1 MICNC
6 CRDESSL
13 GPIAQKLL
21 DKEQELIDAA
31 SKFLSKASD
40 PFSGV
45 INFLHDRPEDSSL
58 PGLIVNRVLLGA
70 FGEAD
75 KIPGLIRVL
84 ASHVHEIARKSDVI
98 SIINEHAAV
107 EKWGQYLIKQKEKI
121 AFKVTHDKGKLLL
134 NDIVGLVAVEH
145 GVELP
150 LEKILV
156 SPPNLIVTV
165 KLGLLRP
172 QKVVEI

>member
-1 MICNC
+1 VSCNC
-6 CRDESSL
+6 CRDESAI
-13 GPIAQKLL
+13 GPLAQKLL
-21 DKEQELIDAA
+21 GKEQELIEAA
-31 SKFLSKASD
+31 TRFLNKASD

-45 INFLHDRPEDSSL
+45 INFLHSHPEDSSL

-70 FGEAD
+70 FGDAE

-98 SIINEHAAV
+98 NIINEHAAV
-107 EKWGQYLIKQKEKI
+107 EKWGQYLIKQKEMI
-121 AFKVTHDKGKLLL
+121 AFKVTSERGKLLL

>member
-1 MICNC
+1 MSCNC
-6 CRDESSL
+6 SRDESAI

-21 DKEQELIDAA
+21 GKEQELIDAA
-31 SKFLSKASD
+31 KKFLNKASD

-45 INFLHDRPEDSSL
+45 INFLHDHPEDSSL

-70 FGEAD
+70 FGESEN
-75 KIPGLIRVL
+75 IPGLIRVL

-98 SIINEHAAV
+98 NIINEHPAV

-121 AFKVTHDKGKLLL
+121 AFKVCHEKGKLLL

>member
-1 MICNC
+1 LSLNS
-6 CRDESSL
+6 DESGL
-13 GPIAQKLL
+13 GPIAQKFLG
-21 DKEQELIDAA
+21 KEQELIDAA
-31 SKFLSKASD
+31 TKFLNKASD

-45 INFLHDRPEDSSL
+45 INFLHDRPEGASL
-58 PGLIVNRVLLGA
+58 PGPIVNRVLLGA
-70 FGEAD
+70 FGDKD

-84 ASHVHEIARKSDVI
+84 ASHVHEIARKADVI
-98 SIINEHAAV
+98 NIINERASV
-107 EKWGQYLIKQKEKI
+107 ENWGQYLIKQKEKI
-121 AFKVTHDKGKLLL
+121 AFKVTHEKGKLLL

>member
-1 MICNC
+1 MDCNC
-6 CRDESSL
+6 CREEGTNEL
-13 GPIAQKLL
+13 MQKLL
-21 DKEQELIDAA
+21 VKEQELVDVAK
-31 SKFLSKASD
+31 KFLKQASD

-45 INFLHDRPEDSSL
+45 INFLHDRPEDTSM

-70 FGEAD
+70 FGDTE

-98 SIINEHAAV
+98 SIVNEHPAV
-107 EKWGQYLIKQKEKI
+107 EKWGHYLIKQKEKI
-121 AFKVTHDKGKLLL
+121 AFEVTREKGKLLL
-134 NDIVGLVAVEH
+134 NNIVGLVAVEH

-150 LEKILV
+150 LDKILV
-156 SPPNLIVTV
+156 SPPNLVVTV

-172 QKVVEI
+172 QKVLEI

>member
-1 MICNC
+1 LSCNC
-6 CRDESSL
+6 CRDESAI

-21 DKEQELIDAA
+21 GKEQELIDAA
-31 SKFLSKASD
+31 KKFLNKASD

-45 INFLHDRPEDSSL
+45 INFLHDHPEDSSL

-70 FGEAD
+70 FGDTE

-98 SIINEHAAV
+98 NIINEHPAV

-121 AFKVTHDKGKLLL
+121 AFKVSHDKGNLLL

-145 GVELP
+145 GVEP
-150 LEKILV
+150 AQPHCYGQTWSSATTE
-156 SPPNLIVTV
+156 
-165 KLGLLRP
+165 GC
-172 QKVVEI
+172 

>member
-1 MICNC
+1 MSCNC
-6 CRDESSL
+6 CRDESAINAI
-13 GPIAQKLL
+13 GQKLL
-21 DKEQELIDAA
+21 GKEQELIDAA
-31 SKFLSKASD
+31 QRFLSKATD
-40 PFSGV
+40 PFTGV
-45 INFLHDRPEDSSL
+45 INFLHDHPEDSSL

-70 FGEAD
+70 FGDPE

-98 SIINEHAAV
+98 NIINEHSAV

-121 AFKVTHDKGKLLL
+121 AFKVCNERGKLLL